1 MTYFFGEKHRFL
13 EKTLSPL
20 PPLFIYV
27 EMDDPYS
34 VEQSADHT
42 ADWVTDGPEKKW
54 QLNFLLKFLPTSFW
68 FLQDWIFV
76 KLNFFVIISIWTL
89 KMVEYFWKLKTTI
102 YLGKRQPW
110 SDLEGKPQWR
120 RQENNHGHL
129 FKSWQQYTEK
139 LVRWLHSIQVAYKEE
154 RSIDLFWF
162 WCCLIKSCVHK
173 GWNSGGSFSKSQ
185 GITMVG
191 SDFYDGR

>member
-1 MTYFFGEKHRFL
+1 
-13 EKTLSPL
+13 
-20 PPLFIYV
+20 
-27 EMDDPYS
+27 MDDPYS

-89 KMVEYFWKLKTTI
+89 KMVEEYFWKLKTTI

-110 SDLEGKPQWR
+110 SDLEGKPHWR

>member
-1 MTYFFGEKHRFL
+1 MYSDLFFGEKHRFL
-13 EKTLSPL
+13 EKTLSPPAAPVHL
-20 PPLFIYV
+20 RRKWMTPCFQIS
-27 EMDDPYS
+27 YS
-34 VEQSADHT
+34 LDQSADHT

-54 QLNFLLKFLPTSFW
+54 QLNFLLKFLPTSYW

-89 KMVEYFWKLKTTI
+89 KMVEYFWKLKITI
-102 YLGKRQPW
+102 YLGKSQPW
-110 SDLEGKPQWR
+110 SDLEGKPHWR

-139 LVRWLHSIQVAYKEE
+139 LVRWLRSIQVAYKEE

-162 WCCLIKSCVHK
+162 WMLPYKIMCA
-173 GWNSGGSFSKSQ
+173 
-185 GITMVG
+185 
-191 SDFYDGR
+191 